1 MSTFMLSRRTVG
13 RRGRRG
19 RTGSSGGLGALGW
32 ASATFLGLVA
42 LVAVL
47 APLIAPQDP
56 LAINLAHAHIAP
68 GSEYL
73 LGSDANGR
81 DILSRLMVGA
91 RTSLLGPLAVIV
103 LAASLGSTIAIGSA
117 WIGGRFDQV
126 VVRVIDAWFAFPGI
140 LLAILAVA
148 VFGPGLVAP
157 VIALAIAYI
166 PYSARVTRSAAVR
179 ERELPYVEA
188 LQVQGMSAWRIC
200 ARHLLPNLT
209 PLILAQAT
217 VAFGYA
223 MVDLAAISFLG
234 LGVQPPTPDWGLMV
248 SQGKNG
254 ILQGHPQEA
263 LFAGL
268 AIVLTVLSFNILG
281 DRISRRHQE
290 RG

>member
-1 MSTFMLSRRTVG
+1 VSTLVLSRRLG
-13 RRGRRG
+13 PRRR
-19 RTGSSGGLGALGW
+19 SAPALGALGW
-32 ASATFLGLVA
+32 ASAGFLALVTLVA
-42 LVAVL
+42 LL

-56 LAINLAHAHIAP
+56 LAIDLGNAYLAP
-68 GSEYL
+68 GSDAL
-73 LGSDANGR
+73 LGTDSNGR
-81 DILSRLMVGA
+81 DILSRVIVGS
-91 RTSLLGPLAVIV
+91 RSSLLGPLAVV
-103 LAASLGSTIAIGSA
+103 CLAAVVGSTIAIGSA
-117 WIGGRFDQV
+117 WIGGRVDQV
-126 VVRVIDAWFAFPGI
+126 VVRVIDAWFSFPGI

-148 VFGPGLVAP
+148 VFGTGLLPP
-157 VIALAIAYI
+157 VIALAISYI
-166 PYSARVTRSAAVR
+166 PYSARVTRSGAIR

-188 LQVQGMSAWRIC
+188 LQVQGFSAWRIC
-200 ARHLLPNLT
+200 SRHLLPNLV
-209 PLILAQAT
+209 PLIAAQAT

-254 ILQGHPQEA
+254 ILQGFPQET

-281 DRISRRHQE
+281 DRISRFYQE

>member
-1 MSTFMLSRRTVG
+1 MSTLILSRRLG
-13 RRGRRG
+13 FRK
-19 RTGSSGGLGALGW
+19 GSASGLGVLGW
-32 ASATFLGLVA
+32 SSAAFLGLVA
-42 LVAVL
+42 LTAVF

-56 LAINLAHAHIAP
+56 LQINLADAHFAP

-73 LGSDANGR
+73 LGSDSNGR
-81 DILSRLMVGA
+81 DILSRVIVGS
-91 RTSLLGPLAVIV
+91 RTSLLGPLAVVAI
-103 LAASLGSTIAIGSA
+103 AAALGSTIAIGSA
-117 WIGGRFDQV
+117 WIGGKFDQV
-126 VVRVIDAWFAFPGI
+126 VVRVVDAWFSFPGI

-157 VIALAIAYI
+157 VIALAISYI
-166 PYSARVTRSAAVR
+166 PYSARVTRSAAIR
-179 ERELPYVEA
+179 ERELPYIEA
-188 LQVQGMSAWRIC
+188 LQVQGFSAWRIC
-200 ARHLLPNLT
+200 SRHLLPNLT
-209 PLILAQAT
+209 PLIVAQAT

-254 ILQGHPQEA
+254 ILQGYPQEA

-281 DRISRRHQE
+281 DRISRFYQE

>member
-1 MSTFMLSRRTVG
+1 MSTLILSRRLG
-13 RRGRRG
+13 FRK
-19 RTGSSGGLGALGW
+19 GSAPGLGVLGW
-32 ASATFLGLVA
+32 SSAAFLGLVA
-42 LVAVL
+42 LTAVF

-56 LAINLAHAHIAP
+56 LQINLADAHFAP

-73 LGSDANGR
+73 LGSDSNGR
-81 DILSRLMVGA
+81 DILSRVIVGS
-91 RTSLLGPLAVIV
+91 RTSLLGPLAVVAI
-103 LAASLGSTIAIGSA
+103 AAALGSTIAIGSA
-117 WIGGRFDQV
+117 WIGGKFDQV
-126 VVRVIDAWFAFPGI
+126 VVRVVDAWFSFPGI

-157 VIALAIAYI
+157 VIALAISYI
-166 PYSARVTRSAAVR
+166 PYSARVTRSAAIR
-179 ERELPYVEA
+179 ERELPYIEA
-188 LQVQGMSAWRIC
+188 LQVQGFSAWRIC
-200 ARHLLPNLT
+200 SRHLLPNLT
-209 PLILAQAT
+209 PLIVAQAT

-254 ILQGHPQEA
+254 ILQGYPQEA

-281 DRISRRHQE
+281 DRISRFYQE